1 MASIHCLIILDVV
14 LLLSISKDIFSIIVI
29 TNGNER
35 KYVHALLIWGNMY
48 TSNKG
53 LLETTEFK
61 EDKLVVEVSYIEKN
75 V

>member
-1 MASIHCLIILDVV
+1 
-14 LLLSISKDIFSIIVI
+14 
-29 TNGNER
+29 
-35 KYVHALLIWGNMY
+35 MY